1 MEIHGW
7 NRGFH
12 RICIYKWID
21 WIDFQLA
28 TFDHWRVPIGDLP
41 RWRRWYVTND
51 DVQIWISYSD
61 NTLPNKPNEFWENRI
76 NKTSFDINSTDTWSV
91 VDFFRCVLEFG
102 SQDSTISR
110 LVAHV
115 FLFQAILRKLILN
128 LGWLA
133 SLMYKLELLS
143 WDGWVEMKIAKSLRG
158 TTLPTISLE
167 DDSLGASQ
175 TKHGSPKPQLFLW
188 HQFMSLDTHG
198 VGMRRCKWFHRS
210 RQCSWKLKAA
220 PQRQR

>member
-115 FLFQAILRKLILN
+115 FFVPSNFEKTNFKSGLIGEPHVQTWVAIV
-128 LGWLA
+128 GWLGRNEDCKIFTWHNTSNHQPWGWFVGGFPNKTWLPKA
-133 SLMYKLELLS
+133 PIISVTSVHVFGHS
-143 WDGWVEMKIAKSLRG
+143 W
-158 TTLPTISLE
+158 
-167 DDSLGASQ
+167 
-175 TKHGSPKPQLFLW
+175 
-188 HQFMSLDTHG
+188 
-198 VGMRRCKWFHRS
+198 RRDA
-210 RQCSWKLKAA
+210 QM
-220 PQRQR
+220 